1 MNHLTPLLIWPCN
14 HCLQFT
20 LLHQWVP
27 PFKLQFFWSGR
38 KWSVWNQPNEYFIT
52 HRLTVW
58 IEILTFN
65 DSVLLNGKATLQKVP
80 YKIPNNTDK
89 MQFSNVS
96 FPSYSFFFLSS
107 YSFLMH
113 QWVDEGE
120 WQIINWYEL
129 LQQITAIHYCM
140 QILDEYSNS
149 MNGHKHIKYMYQIYV
164 HYLLVI
170 YK

>member
-1 MNHLTPLLIWPCN
+1 MTNFHTSCTGETWMNHLTPLLIWPCN

-38 KWSVWNQPNEYFIT
+38 KWSVWSQPNEYFIT

-80 YKIPNNTDK
+80 YKIPTNTDK

-96 FPSYSFFFLSS
+96 FPSYSFFS
-107 YSFLMH
+107 
-113 QWVDEGE
+113 
-120 WQIINWYEL
+120 L
-129 LQQITAIHYCM
+129 L
-140 QILDEYSNS
+140 
-149 MNGHKHIKYMYQIYV
+149 
-164 HYLLVI
+164 LLFSDAPVSW
-170 YK
+170 